1 MGPTIIRSYPERV
14 FRHLIKEL
22 TLIIKFGYFNW
33 LIVIHPMNTVSSVN
47 KFNNSVSVFPLL
59 KYTFFYRLLSLFL
72 DYRSSDS
79 SFSQHVIMTH
89 KKYC

>member
-1 MGPTIIRSYPERV
+1 MRCYPEQV

-47 KFNNSVSVFPLL
+47 KFNN
-59 KYTFFYRLLSLFL
+59 
-72 DYRSSDS
+72 
-79 SFSQHVIMTH
+79 
-89 KKYC
+89 